1 MVMICNEISNEK
13 RRLRKPALDYCV
25 CVSRRVHAHREASI
39 QPTLESSKI
48 IENHVEGFGK
58 STFALRV
65 ATAHASATPCQH
77 HAVTLMASVEERNM
91 FLLGAEYF

>member
-1 MVMICNEISNEK
+1 MICNEISNEK
-13 RRLRKPALDYCV
+13 RLPAKACARLLCL
-25 CVSRRVHAHREASI
+25 REPQGTCAQGSVY
-39 QPTLESSKI
+39 PTNAGV

-65 ATAHASATPCQH
+65 ATAHASATTCQH